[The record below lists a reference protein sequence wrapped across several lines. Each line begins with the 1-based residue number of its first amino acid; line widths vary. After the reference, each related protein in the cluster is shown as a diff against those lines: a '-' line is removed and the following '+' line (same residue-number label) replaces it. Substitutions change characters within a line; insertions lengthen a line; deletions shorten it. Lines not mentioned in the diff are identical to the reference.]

1 MFVKRKQS
9 WAQNHGHTSWWCF
22 FSQLIGSIETD
33 KNHKIVYNEH
43 FLPARFETFFWLY
56 SVKSQV
62 TTFTYTYH
70 TVNGNNPAPV
80 DMAKVPLFT
89 RFYTGG
95 AGFLLLTV
103 GVKLYDVVTVVS
115 CGIGHGKRW
124 LCAKKKSSNFSMQ
137 PCENPQPSCLYVFI
151 GSNFKS

>member
-9 WAQNHGHTSWWCF
+9 WAQNHRHTSWWCC

-95 AGFLLLTV
+95 CLGFLPSTV
-103 GVKLYDVVTVVS
+103 LVDMIWYRFVSKATRRVVLGRPGSWKYEISYCNSTWWRMV
-115 CGIGHGKRW
+115 
-124 LCAKKKSSNFSMQ
+124 MQ
-137 PCENPQPSCLYVFI
+137 D
-151 GSNFKS
+151 G